1 MSKCREVIYKNEVGA
16 IVRKIRGVDSGYYI
30 NNIYKNEKYN
40 FYWYENNRGYI
51 HILRVVTVK
60 MNGKIQHY
68 SIEDNRLKPNGKL
81 ASVFWGIYKTPSEA
95 EYAIIHYLD

>member
-1 MSKCREVIYKNEVGA
+1 M
-16 IVRKIRGVDSGYYI
+16 
-30 NNIYKNEKYN
+30 
-40 FYWYENNRGYI
+40 
-51 HILRVVTVK
+51 RVVTVK